1 MKKVYTDVAVI
12 GAGSAGLVAFRNRSV
27 SADTRIDDNE

>member
-12 GAGSAGLVAFRNRSV
+12 GAGSASLIAGCMFNQEIATNAKLN
-27 SADTRIDDNE
+27 